1 MMLNIKEIERLIKK
15 QGLIKD
21 YINLEVQLTPNG
33 LDLTVAEIYE
43 FESGG
48 AIDFSNKE
56 RSIPQGRKIALKKKF
71 RSDKFGWW
79 ILKTGAYK
87 IRSNESFNLPNDL
100 IAIAFPRSSLLR
112 SGSFTQTGVWDA
124 GFKGKAEFIL
134 IVANKNGL
142 KLKQNARIVQI
153 IFSRINKSATGYRG
167 IYQEL

>member
-1 MMLNIKEIERLIKK
+1 MLNIKEIERLIKK

-21 YINLEVQLTPNG
+21 YINLDVQLTPNG
-33 LDLTVAEIYE
+33 LDLTVAKIYE
-43 FESGG
+43 FGSAGV
-48 AIDFSNKE
+48 IDFSNKE
-56 RSIPQGRKIALKKKF
+56 RNIPPGREIALKKKS
-71 RSDKFGWW
+71 RLDKFGWW
-79 ILKTGAYK
+79 ILKAGAYK

-100 IAIAFPRSSLLR
+100 IAIAFTRSSLLR
-112 SGSFTQTGVWDA
+112 NGSFTQTGVWDA

-167 IYQEL
+167 IYQEF